1 MSVFLIVL
9 LNGEGKEVMPHGTE
23 KRQLSELWPSP
34 QLPAP
39 APAPTWVGRG
49 SISEERAMP
58 VPQISQAAVLTQSKV
73 VWAAGDGNRV
83 GCGLRSHSSGVSV
96 AQLKRAV
103 QLEKPG

>member
-9 LNGEGKEVMPHGTE
+9 LKEESKEVMPHGTE
-23 KRQLSELWPSP
+23 KRQLSESWPSP

-39 APAPTWVGRG
+39 APTWVGRD
-49 SISEERAMP
+49 SISEERAMS
-58 VPQISQAAVLTQSKV
+58 VPQTSQAAVLTQSKV
-73 VWAAGDGNRV
+73 AWAAGDANRV